1 MAAKRVL
8 IIDDEEYFC
17 RNLKKLLELKS
28 TFHVLTATRGDH
40 GIRLAKAQKPDV
52 ILLDIMMPDMAG
64 TFVAEKLS
72 EDPATSS
79 IPIIFVTA
87 IVKQE
92 EVKRRGGVVGGRN
105 FIAKPI
111 IIEELIEKIKTITA
125 VPFPITMEP

>member
-1 MAAKRVL
+1 MTAKKILV
-8 IIDDEEYFC
+8 IDDEEYFC
-17 RNLKKLLELKS
+17 RTLKKLLESKS
-28 TFHVLTATRGDH
+28 TFHVLTATKGDD
-40 GIRLAKAQKPDV
+40 GIRLAKTQKPDV

-64 TFVAEKLS
+64 TLVAEKLS

-87 IVKQE
+87 IIKQE

-111 IIEELIEKIKTITA
+111 ILGELINKISA
-125 VPFPITMEP
+125 L